1 MAEII
6 TKFDTK
12 TKKFEVTKDG
22 VAIPDIMECS
32 FYCNEDG
39 EGQCR
44 LSQMTRDK
52 EEGTMEH
59 HALYASQDSSN
70 EVIAKIASYLSNKP
84 KV

>member
-22 VAIPDIMECS
+22 VAIPNIMECV

-59 HALYASQDSSN
+59 HTLYASEDTSKDVVS
-70 EVIAKIASYLSNKP
+70 KIVSYLSKP